1 MFTKLFVWLGKLSTA
16 AKVIG
21 SIIALCATL
30 WGLKIGYD
38 NLIITKHDREQEIIK
53 AELRRDREFMELK
66 NGFESFNKTVLD
78 TLSSLSNQ
86 IQVNSSKLTKST
98 VVLKNLQFYMENKV
112 ATKDGLLEVQRV
124 FDTDLKKNE
133 TSLYPTVLRLDNT
146 STLQDLK

>member
-112 ATKDGLLEVQRV
+112 ATKDGLLEVQKI

-133 TSLYPTVLRLDNT
+133 TSSYPTVLRLDNT

>member
-133 TSLYPTVLRLDNT
+133 TSSYPTVLRLDNT